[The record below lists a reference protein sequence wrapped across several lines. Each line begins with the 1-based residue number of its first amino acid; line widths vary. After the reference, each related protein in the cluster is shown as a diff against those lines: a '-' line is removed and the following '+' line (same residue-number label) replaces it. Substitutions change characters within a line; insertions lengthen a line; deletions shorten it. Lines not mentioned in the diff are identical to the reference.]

1 MLVKSGGN
9 TWPLTRK
16 AAARAIVPMARD
28 FILVD
33 MMSTLVDLV
42 LKQLSEV
49 LKLQEVDL
57 ALHLYTLSKAID
69 ADDRKSSI
77 NILTSISQRL

>member
-1 MLVKSGGN
+1 
-9 TWPLTRK
+9 
-16 AAARAIVPMARD
+16 
-28 FILVD
+28 
-33 MMSTLVDLV
+33 MSTLVDLV

-77 NILTSISQRL
+77 NILASISQRL